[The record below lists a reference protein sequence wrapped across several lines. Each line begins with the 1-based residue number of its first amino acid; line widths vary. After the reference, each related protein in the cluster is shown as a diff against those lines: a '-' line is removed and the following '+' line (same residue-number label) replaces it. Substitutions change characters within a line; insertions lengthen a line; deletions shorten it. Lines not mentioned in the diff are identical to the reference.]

1 MLMFHTII
9 DISLMDGSPGDTMEL
24 VRFRG
29 FDPQDSDPRLISVK
43 SVQMT
48 GTRPAPGTSLTGAM
62 NTSPWL
68 TYRCDPLFSRMLS
81 LHMTGIYGY
90 PPSARD
96 LADKITQY
104 DAMAYIVMSCF
115 PHRRD
120 HQFSDMLRLQ
130 ITGIYGYPPSAR
142 DLQESR
148 VRRHGLHNDEV
159 VLEMIRGRR
168 HSLSRNTICLYL
180 DYMVIIDTYIYRFNV

>member
-48 GTRPAPGTSLTGAM
+48 GTRPAPGTTPVTCKEYQHTLGH
-62 NTSPWL
+62 
-68 TYRCDPLFSRMLS
+68 R
-81 LHMTGIYGY
+81 
-90 PPSARD
+90 
-96 LADKITQY
+96 ADKITQY

-142 DLQESR
+142 DL
-148 VRRHGLHNDEV
+148 
-159 VLEMIRGRR
+159 
-168 HSLSRNTICLYL
+168 
-180 DYMVIIDTYIYRFNV
+180 